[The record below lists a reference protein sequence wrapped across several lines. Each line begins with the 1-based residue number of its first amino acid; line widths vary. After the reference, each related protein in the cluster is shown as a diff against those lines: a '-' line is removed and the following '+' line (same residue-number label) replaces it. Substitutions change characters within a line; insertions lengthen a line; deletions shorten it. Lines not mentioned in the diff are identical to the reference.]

1 MELVSLF
8 LNKLIAANVLLGGLK
23 LWNKKSIIT
32 LRFWHIKHVV
42 PLLYEKVAKRIAN
55 ILDKCFLLMVAF
67 VCICRRKKWRIVCI

>member
-8 LNKLIAANVLLGGLK
+8 LNKLIAVNVLLGGLK

-42 PLLYEKVAKRIAN
+42 PLLYKEVAKRIAN
-55 ILDKCFLLMVAF
+55 ILEKCFLLMVAF
-67 VCICRRKKWRIVCI
+67 VCIRRIKKWRTVCI